1 MTFDNN
7 NPWSSI
13 ERPVSGFNVLR
24 VDSGHPHGFFWG
36 KDSRGTFLLL
46 LEIDEQCKEPL
57 EKKAIELRGVKT
69 DIRINQSTGELF
81 FVLCLQNTED
91 ADIFYRLCV
100 DLVERTK
107 EINEQK
113 AALEIIHTR
122 LKRWKSFLSR
132 GSIHLLTAQEAQGLY
147 AELEFL
153 YARITQ
159 TKKQIAIIEGWKGP
173 RGGPHDYVFGDYAVE
188 IKSISGMQKDVV
200 RITSENQLV
209 THLDSLYLQV
219 FFLAEFHD
227 CRKGFS
233 LNQMVDRVRNVI
245 RDGDDRELF
254 NSRLYETGY
263 MDLKDYD
270 TPCYTIT
277 HQRAF
282 EVREG
287 FPRIVPEA
295 LTDGLANVSYD
306 LNLNSLEK
314 YVCKIPFDGEAK

>member
-1 MTFDNN
+1 MTSDNN

-24 VDSGHPHGFFWG
+24 VDSDHPHDFFWG
-36 KDSRGTFLLL
+36 KDSCGTFLLL

-57 EKKAIELRGVKT
+57 EKKVIELKGVKT
-69 DIRINQSTGELF
+69 DIRLNQSTGELF

-91 ADIFYRLCV
+91 ADIFHRLCV

-107 EINEQK
+107 EVQEQK
-113 AALEIIHTR
+113 SALEIIHTR
-122 LKRWKSFLSR
+122 LKRWKAFLSR
-132 GSIHLLTAQEAQGLY
+132 KSNHLLTAQEVQGLY

-159 TKKQIAIIEGWKGP
+159 TDKQVAFIEGWQGP
-173 RGGPHDYVFGDYAVE
+173 LGGAHDYVLGDYAVE

-209 THLDSLYLQV
+209 THLDRLYLQV

-227 CRKGFS
+227 CRRGLS
-233 LNQMVDRVRNVI
+233 LNQMVDRLRGII
-245 RDGDDRELF
+245 RDSDDRELF

-263 MDLKDYD
+263 MEMKDYD
-270 TPCYTIT
+270 APCYTVT

-282 EVREG
+282 KVREG
-287 FPRIVPEA
+287 FPRIIPEA

-306 LNLNSLEK
+306 LNLNSLER
-314 YVCKIPFDGEAK
+314 YVCEVPFDGEVK